1 MAIGKTLTA
10 EQLSSPINHS
20 HLYDE
25 LERSMALAFRE
36 MLKNHLLNEMNDM
49 YYYATPF
56 LGGKTVVER
65 FSKLNGLAVLRR
77 DDGGFSDKV
86 MAIILAQWQALASE
100 RGLAFLQFVLDM
112 LYPKQNEIVRLWHDK
127 KRANDYPNF
136 LYETSSNQRFL
147 TSRIRI
153 KLNSNINLSELSE
166 LAPTLRRL
174 VPAHIVPEIAVYVGI
189 DNSPIGMAVACKGK
203 YHVADFSPV
212 RTVVVHDSNI
222 QHNGE
227 RRYSVNRR

>member
-25 LERSMALAFRE
+25 LERSMASAFRE
-36 MLKNHLLNEMNDM
+36 MIKNHLLNEMNDM

-65 FSKLNGLAVLRR
+65 FSKLHGLAILRR
-77 DDGGFSDKV
+77 DDGGLSDKI
-86 MAIILAQWQALASE
+86 MAIILSQWQALASE

-112 LYPKQNEIVRLWHDK
+112 LYPKQNQIVQLWHDK

-153 KLNSNINLSELSE
+153 KLNSDINLNELSE

-174 VPAHIVPEIAVYVGI
+174 VPAHIVPEIAVYVRI
-189 DNSPIGMAVACKGK
+189 DNSLIGMAMACDK

-212 RTVVVHDSNI
+212 RVVIVHDSSI

-227 RRYSVNRR
+227 RRYNVNRR